1 MLATVKTRKINSR
14 ILRVNLY
21 EMGPSAS
28 LAPPKKKQ
36 KIERDRPLGYPK
48 FQVRAVSFGRGFFLM
63 LLGLVGNT
71 T

>member
-28 LAPPKKKQ
+28 LAPPKKNK
-36 KIERDRPLGYPK
+36 KLKGIVP
-48 FQVRAVSFGRGFFLM
+48 
-63 LLGLVGNT
+63 
-71 T
+71 